1 MSPFSKRK
9 DSPNPIA
16 FRLPDVSRQ
25 QLDDLMAKWGENQ
38 SQAIIRCIERI
49 WTMEVSKGW
58 TAKRHSLPLG
68 NVTYTEEAKQMNT
81 KIASVQ
87 SQDGNLELVLCSAS
101 VELRLSPRA
110 AQDFDRAIEK
120 QKDATWLPIWKQI
133 KAGLLSAAQFMG
145 HHFADTLKAIPLEA
159 VDAIAYQD
167 GRLYMQTAGGNVM
180 EGLVGIKVGSYTL
193 DCDLGKPGVFAEEEV
208 LHFMQ
213 RFNEVQPIFLAY
225 LQQLNISKR

>member
-1 MSPFSKRK
+1 
-9 DSPNPIA
+9 
-16 FRLPDVSRQ
+16 
-25 QLDDLMAKWGENQ
+25 
-38 SQAIIRCIERI
+38 
-49 WTMEVSKGW
+49 
-58 TAKRHSLPLG
+58 
-68 NVTYTEEAKQMNT
+68 
-81 KIASVQ
+81 
-87 SQDGNLELVLCSAS
+87 LELVLCSAS